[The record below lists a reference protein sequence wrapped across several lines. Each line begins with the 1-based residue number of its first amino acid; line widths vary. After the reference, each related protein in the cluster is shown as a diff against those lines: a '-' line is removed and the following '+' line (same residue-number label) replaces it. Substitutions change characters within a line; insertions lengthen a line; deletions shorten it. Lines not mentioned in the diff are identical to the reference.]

1 VAADHALAWLNLA
14 LRWGHVITGIAW
26 IGTSFY
32 FNWLNSRVAPPPAG
46 RAEPG
51 VAGELWSVH
60 GGGFYRMVKY
70 AGAPAQLPGTL
81 HWFKW
86 EAYATWLTGVS
97 LLALIYYL
105 QADAFLVAPGRGLA
119 PGVVIAIG
127 VGALVVPWVVYDVL
141 CRSPLGGQPALLAVL
156 GLVLVTALAWGLTQL
171 MSARAAYLHVGAALG
186 TIMAANVLMVII
198 PSQRHMVA
206 AMAQGRSPD
215 AARSRQAAL
224 RSLHNNYLTLP
235 VLFVMVSNHYPTT
248 YGSRL
253 NWEILLGLSVL
264 GALTRHWFNL
274 RNQGRRAVWIL
285 PAATLGMVLLAFVS
299 QPQRLPAPPAGASAG
314 VAFTDV
320 RVVVARRCAA
330 CHSAT
335 PTMAGFAA
343 APAGVLLDTPEQI
356 RSQAQRIEAVAV
368 AAQTMPLGNVTGM
381 TVEERELLG
390 RWIREGARLR

>member
-1 VAADHALAWLNLA
+1 VAADHALSWLNLA

-32 FNWLNSRVAPPPAG
+32 FNWLNSRIAPPTA
-46 RAEPG
+46 RSEPG

-60 GGGFYRMVKY
+60 GGGFYRFVKY
-70 AGAPAQLPGTL
+70 AVAPAQLPATL

-105 QADAFLVAPGRGLA
+105 QAGAFLVAPGSGLA
-119 PGVVIAIG
+119 PGVVIGIG
-127 VGALVVPWVVYDVL
+127 IGSLVVSWLVYDGL
-141 CRSPLGGQPALLAVL
+141 CRSPLGGRPVLLTGL
-156 GLVLVTALAWGLTQL
+156 GFALVTALAWALSRV
-171 MSARAAYLHVGAALG
+171 MSPRAAYLHVGAAIG

-198 PSQRHMVA
+198 PSQQAMVA
-206 AMAQGRSPD
+206 ALARGQPPD
-215 AARSRQAAL
+215 AQRGKQAAL

-235 VLFVMVSNHYPTT
+235 VLFIMVSNHYPAT
-248 YGSRL
+248 YGSWL
-253 NWEILLGLSVL
+253 NWAILAGLSVV

-274 RNQGRRAVWIL
+274 RNQGRRAGWIL
-285 PAATLGMVLLAFVS
+285 PAAALGMVGLAFVT
-299 QPQRLPAPPAGASAG
+299 QPKRPPAPPAGAGAG

-320 RVVVARRCAA
+320 RVVIARRCAA

-335 PTMAGFAA
+335 PTLPGFAA
-343 APAGVLLDTPEQI
+343 APAGVLLDTPDQI
-356 RSQAQRIEAVAV
+356 RSQAPRIEAVAV
-368 AAQTMPLGNVTGM
+368 TTQTMPFGNVTGM
-381 TVEERELLG
+381 TTDERELLG

>member
-1 VAADHALAWLNLA
+1 MAADHALSWLNLA

-32 FNWLNSRVAPPPAG
+32 FNWLNSRIAPPTG
-46 RAEPG
+46 RSEPG

-60 GGGFYRMVKY
+60 GGGFYRFVKY
-70 AGAPAQLPGTL
+70 AVAPAQLPATL

-86 EAYATWLTGVS
+86 EAYATWLTGLS

-105 QADAFLVAPGRGLA
+105 QAGAFLVAPGSALA
-119 PGVVIAIG
+119 PVVVIGIG
-127 VGALVVPWVVYDVL
+127 AGTLVISWLVYDGL
-141 CRSPLGGQPALLAVL
+141 CRSPLGRRPVLLTTLGFALM
-156 GLVLVTALAWGLTQL
+156 TALAWALTRM
-171 MSARAAYLHVGAALG
+171 MSPRAAYLHVGAAIG

-198 PSQRHMVA
+198 PSQQAMVA
-206 AMAQGRSPD
+206 ALARGQPPD
-215 AARSRQAAL
+215 ALRGKQAAL

-235 VLFVMVSNHYPTT
+235 VLFIMVSNHYPVT
-248 YGSRL
+248 YGSWL
-253 NWEILLGLSVL
+253 NWAILAGLSVV

-285 PAATLGMVLLAFVS
+285 PAAALGMVALAFVT
-299 QPQRLPAPPAGASAG
+299 QPKSLPTPPGGASAG

-320 RVVVARRCAA
+320 RVVIARRCAP

-335 PTMAGFAA
+335 PTLPGFAA
-343 APAGVLLDTPEQI
+343 GPAGVLLDTPDQI
-356 RSQAQRIEAVAV
+356 RSQAPRIAAVAV
-368 AAQTMPLGNVTGM
+368 TTQTMPFGNVTGM
-381 TVEERELLG
+381 TTDERELLG

>member
-1 VAADHALAWLNLA
+1 
-14 LRWGHVITGIAW
+14 
-26 IGTSFY
+26 
-32 FNWLNSRVAPPPAG
+32 
-46 RAEPG
+46 
-51 VAGELWSVH
+51 
-60 GGGFYRMVKY
+60 
-70 AGAPAQLPGTL
+70 
-81 HWFKW
+81 
-86 EAYATWLTGVS
+86 
-97 LLALIYYL
+97 
-105 QADAFLVAPGRGLA
+105 
-119 PGVVIAIG
+119 
-127 VGALVVPWVVYDVL
+127 
-141 CRSPLGGQPALLAVL
+141 VL
-156 GLVLVTALAWGLTQL
+156 GFVLVTALAWGLTQV